1 MSFWTTTKT
10 ALALVSIG
18 ILITPVLRR
27 LGYLPPEDQ
36 PSPPDAEAEGGPLA
50 EAGNGGAPVN
60 LSSLPDN
67 GNGEYEQRSSRH

>member
-36 PSPPDAEAEGGPLA
+36 QVPVDAQTDADGLQIGSGATPPDLGLP
-50 EAGNGGAPVN
+50 GNGA
-60 LSSLPDN
+60 
-67 GNGEYEQRSSRH
+67 GEQSSSRH